1 MPSTRKSTGG
11 RQATGPGKQSTLS
24 FSHRVTKT
32 VPKSA
37 KDSVIPPSIAKPA
50 QPEKAKPTEP
60 EDEADDVQVEPTPE
74 PEPELEL
81 ELEPELDEDQE
92 SEIVPEKSE
101 AELAAEKVSN
111 AAIERY
117 WRKLESQRM
126 AKQVHQEGLSTG
138 ERVLRYFDVSSQY
151 GPCMGISRVRRWQRA
166 QKLGLSPPIEVLAVL
181 LKEEAKGNS
190 GIEKAHM
197 DEIMNPTAAAA

>member
-37 KDSVIPPSIAKPA
+37 KDSVVSPSIAKPA
-50 QPEKAKPTEP
+50 QPEEAKPAEL

-74 PEPELEL
+74 P

-151 GPCMGISRVRRWQRA
+151 GVRTKSFLLSLVPSPSRTSQANLDYSPAWESAALGDGSERRSWASARR
-166 QKLGLSPPIEVLAVL
+166 SRFL
-181 LKEEAKGNS
+181 LCC
-190 GIEKAHM
+190 
-197 DEIMNPTAAAA
+197 